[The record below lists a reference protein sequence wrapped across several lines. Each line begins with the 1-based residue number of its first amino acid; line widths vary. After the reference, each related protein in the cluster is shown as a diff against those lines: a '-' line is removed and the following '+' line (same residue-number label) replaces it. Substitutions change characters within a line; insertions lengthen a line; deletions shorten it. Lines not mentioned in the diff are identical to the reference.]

1 MKKYEI
7 KHSVSFYVKFF
18 FILFVLKFDLN
29 KEKIRKYLGFGSA
42 FNLVLTNGVAR
53 SRMQMFNKRL
63 I

>member
-7 KHSVSFYVKFF
+7 KHFVSFYVKFF

-42 FNLVLTNGVAR
+42 FN
-53 SRMQMFNKRL
+53 
-63 I
+63 